1 MADNQ
6 RSTVVGIGR
15 KASWEILPPPALAV
29 SAAVPPPQLSNDEVV
44 AIFSPDVPPMS
55 AIKLVWD
62 NPEKLDL
69 EKMRQCLR
77 ELARILRAKPLNDG
91 IDVMI
96 AAVDVAIEQL
106 DKDPAG
112 LTLDQAMSL
121 KAAAEDLRR
130 LLAGGS
136 PYANNNG

>member
-1 MADNQ
+1 MADHQ
-6 RSTVVGIGR
+6 RATVVGIGR
-15 KASWEILPPPALAV
+15 KASWEIVQAPPLAPPVDELLPR
-29 SAAVPPPQLSNDEVV
+29 LSNDEVV
-44 AIFSPDVPPMS
+44 AIFSPDMPPMS